1 MTRAEGEQRMQPNTP
16 LDASSESP
24 DAQQPSAKPPAS
36 SSPPAPPKQSPKL
49 PGLEPARGSLG
60 AWVLLL
66 VVVVASLAADL
77 VSKSV
82 AFARVADVPVQIER
96 ESVVALTSAGESIQR
111 LIPLHNPRTVIPGL
125 LEFQLV
131 LNQGAVFGLGA
142 GKRWV
147 FVVFTLVAVGLGLW
161 AFAYWTDARD
171 RLAHV
176 SIGLVLGGG
185 IGNVFDRL
193 VFACVRDFL
202 HPLPGVLLPFGW
214 TWPNDPSGQVWPWV
228 SNIADLFLILGVLG
242 LMVAMWRMPKPP
254 ATEAPV
260 RQEPSA

>member
-1 MTRAEGEQRMQPNTP
+1 MTARESRSERGA
-16 LDASSESP
+16 DAGTNP
-24 DAQQPSAKPPAS
+24 QTVPTHGVFRPAS
-36 SSPPAPPKQSPKL
+36 
-49 PGLEPARGSLG
+49 GSVAAWIWLG
-60 AWVLLL
+60 VVVLLSL
-66 VVVVASLAADL
+66 VIDL

-82 AFARVADVPVQIER
+82 AFARVAGVPATIDRTE
-96 ESVVALTSAGESIQR
+96 VVRLTTAGESIQG
-111 LIPLHNPRTVIPGL
+111 LIPPHTPRTVVPSV

-147 FVVFTLVAVGLGLW
+147 FVCFTLVAVGLGLW
-161 AFAYWTDARD
+161 AFSRWTDARD
-171 RLAHV
+171 RLAHL

-185 IGNVFDRL
+185 LGNVYDRL

-202 HPLPGVLLPFGW
+202 HPLPGVVLPFGW

-242 LMVAMWRMPKPP
+242 LMIAMWRMPRERETAAVSPQARPKD
-254 ATEAPV
+254 
-260 RQEPSA
+260 

>member
-1 MTRAEGEQRMQPNTP
+1 MTRAEGKQRARPGTP
-16 LDASSESP
+16 GPSDAPPGSP
-24 DAQQPSAKPPAS
+24 G
-36 SSPPAPPKQSPKL
+36 SPPSSVPEPAKQSSKDPVL
-49 PGLEPARGSLG
+49 NPARGSAR

-66 VVVVASLAADL
+66 VVVVASLAVDL
-77 VSKSV
+77 VSKSL

-96 ESVVALTSAGESIQR
+96 ESVVALTSAGESIQG
-111 LIPLHNPRTVIPGL
+111 LIPPHTPRVVIPSL

-147 FVVFTLVAVGLGLW
+147 FVVFTLIAVGLGLW

-202 HPLPGVLLPFGW
+202 HPLPGVVLPFGW

-228 SNIADLFLILGVLG
+228 SNIADLFLILGVAG

-254 ATEAPV
+254 PTNAPA
-260 RQEPSA
+260 RKEPSA